1 MAENVRASGRE
12 SALRRLAKYERPW
25 VGRVGLG
32 LGLKLWLFVTAVAFG
47 AGLANGLVLLIM
59 GGR

>member
-1 MAENVRASGRE
+1 M
-12 SALRRLAKYERPW
+12 RRLAKYERPW